1 MAPPCGSRSRSALMR
16 TLRLAALALS
26 SCRRRVAAR
35 NSSGS
40 CIGARRRRVTNSD
53 EVEVNTLLWRA
64 AAGRKEEGCSP
75 T

>member
-40 CIGARRRRVTNSD
+40 CIGARRRVTNSD